1 MKKSNLRK
9 PKGTLK
15 VSITMILT
23 VAICLGIFTGCGA
36 KSMDE
41 GQSRKTL
48 IIADQFGLAYAPIE
62 IMKQKGY
69 LEKALT
75 ECGLEDVEIKWQK
88 FGNTVAIREA
98 MLSGSLDIGFIGIP
112 PFLLALDN
120 GMPWRIMTGLSES
133 KVSLITKDENIKTLN
148 ELSEDNR
155 IILPQPGSIQHIL
168 LMMASEKTFGDA
180 HKFDEQLIALSH
192 PDGVVAFT
200 SGNANQLHFT
210 TPPFIQSELKVEGA
224 HEILS
229 GQDAFGD
236 DFTFIVG
243 VCQASLYNDSKTYQS
258 FLSALEQ
265 SFAFMEQSPEETY
278 LILSESYDYSIEQ
291 IKEYLSPD
299 QMHFGSEVKGVERF
313 VKFMRETNQLKS
325 DYDNDTLF
333 WSNK

>member
-1 MKKSNLRK
+1 M
-9 PKGTLK
+9 GTMK
-15 VSITMILT
+15 VSIMMFLT
-23 VAICLGIFTGCGA
+23 VVIFLGLITGCSS
-36 KSMDE
+36 KELDE

-62 IMKQKGY
+62 IMKQMRY

-148 ELSEDNR
+148 ELSKDNR

-168 LMMASEKTFGDA
+168 LMMASEKAFGDA

-200 SGNANQLHFT
+200 SGNATQLHFT
-210 TPPFIQSELKVEGA
+210 TPPFIQSDLKVEGA

-243 VCQASLYNDSKTYQS
+243 VCQASLYNDQKTYQA

-265 SFAFMEQSPEETY
+265 SFDFMEKSPDEAY
-278 LILSESYDYSIEQ
+278 LILSESYEYSTAE

-299 QMHFGSEVKGVERF
+299 QMHFGAEVKGVERF

-325 DYDNDTLF
+325 DYDNDALF